1 MKPIDARVRYT
12 RMVIQQSFLEL
23 LARKPAAR
31 ITVTEICQQVQINRA
46 TFYKHYQDVPALL
59 EAMEEEFFEEIRQ
72 QLVDLDSGV
81 DRFLLK
87 LMRLTKSHGER
98 MMALGGDNGDPQLM
112 TKTCGLCWEQ
122 LRPRLASEHPEM
134 DESTLAMIYAY
145 VSDGSGS
152 ILRRWIQD
160 GMRQPPE
167 QVVALIVSMSEAA
180 LRAAGKGKNA

>member
-23 LARKPAAR
+23 LARKPVAR
-31 ITVTEICQQVQINRA
+31 ITVTELCQHARINRA

-59 EAMEEEFFEEIRQ
+59 EAMEEELFEEIRQ
-72 QLVDLDSGV
+72 QMVCLDSGV
-81 DRFLLK
+81 EKFLLK
-87 LMRLTKSHGER
+87 LMRLTQSHGEQ
-98 MMALGGDNGDPQLM
+98 MMALGGDHGDPQLM

-122 LRPRLASEHPEM
+122 LRPRLASDYPGL
-134 DESTLAMIYAY
+134 DEETLAMMYAY

-152 ILRRWIQD
+152 ILRRWIQG
-160 GMRQPPE
+160 GMCQPPE

-180 LRAAGKGKNA
+180 LRAVERGTPA